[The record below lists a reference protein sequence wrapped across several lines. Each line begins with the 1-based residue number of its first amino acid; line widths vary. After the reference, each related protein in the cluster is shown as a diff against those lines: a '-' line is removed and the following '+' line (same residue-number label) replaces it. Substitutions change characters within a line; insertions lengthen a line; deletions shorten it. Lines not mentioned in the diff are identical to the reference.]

1 MTTINKICISRIDKL
16 GDMILS
22 LPAIKGIKIANQDVK
37 IYVLASKNNAKVLE
51 NIDYIDKIIIVN
63 TSNTI
68 RAFIE
73 NIFLIRKLKFEYFL
87 NLSPT
92 FLSYLFC
99 FFSKSKIKG
108 TLIFKSRYKKNSTSK
123 ILTNFFSVIFCN
135 YTYIIDRYKKILNNE
150 ELHQTKMIFNLVNM
164 CKIPVTTNTK
174 IDISLPQKKLNIIPS
189 NKSLI
194 TIHLT
199 ARWINNFYKE
209 NKFLE
214 LISDLPKDKYIYVL
228 TTDETTK
235 TKFKKVFD
243 NFKII
248 NNKNFVQ
255 NDILQNEVTILE
267 NLDFNNLIK
276 VIYSSSKVIT
286 PECGCTH
293 LSAACKVPV
302 LIIYDSNNLPE
313 AIYKEY
319 HPWKSEHIKLVF
331 DDNNLNKNLIEN
343 L

>member
-164 CKIPVTTNTK
+164 
-174 IDISLPQKKLNIIPS
+174 
-189 NKSLI
+189 
-194 TIHLT
+194 
-199 ARWINNFYKE
+199 
-209 NKFLE
+209 
-214 LISDLPKDKYIYVL
+214 
-228 TTDETTK
+228 
-235 TKFKKVFD
+235 
-243 NFKII
+243 
-248 NNKNFVQ
+248 
-255 NDILQNEVTILE
+255 
-267 NLDFNNLIK
+267 
-276 VIYSSSKVIT
+276 
-286 PECGCTH
+286 
-293 LSAACKVPV
+293 
-302 LIIYDSNNLPE
+302 
-313 AIYKEY
+313 
-319 HPWKSEHIKLVF
+319 
-331 DDNNLNKNLIEN
+331 
-343 L
+343 